1 MMRDP
6 HTGILG
12 KKTRK
17 RMDSWK
23 IKYLEKEYKKAIK
36 LGDTNIIWGKKAMKK
51 IA

>member
-17 RMDSWK
+17 RMDAWK
-23 IKYLEKEYKKAIK
+23 IKYLEKEYKKSIK
-36 LGDTNIIWGKKAMKK
+36 LGDTNIIWGKKAMKT